1 MTEDVRYALR
11 QIRKSPGFAAAAIVT
26 LALGIGAAAAMFG
39 LIDGVLLS
47 PPPYAAPDRLV
58 LVSPKRLDGRPYTQ
72 GTWFAQWLL
81 WRAESKTLD
90 PPALYRWTF
99 NFLVLPDGSR
109 SLGGMVVTRNFF
121 STIGVKP
128 LHGREFTEAE
138 ASRPKVPATGIMLGY
153 ELWQQQFKGDP
164 AVVGSSIRISR
175 YPTPLTVVGVMPP
188 GIRFLPDPAN
198 ASEPN
203 YDVDAPVD
211 FWVAFTPDETQPRA
225 RGWNTVA
232 RLRDGATVAQA
243 QSEIAAFAVRQGTTE
258 PDLAPLTTAVRPVV
272 ETLNADASRLLLPLF
287 GSVALLFL
295 VASVNVAG
303 LFVARGLQRHRE
315 YAMRAAL
322 GASRVRLFR
331 QVLTESAAIAML
343 GAVGGAAVATG
354 GIRLF
359 KAIGGQAVPRA
370 ESVAVG
376 WPIFA
381 FGLGAALLA
390 ALVAGLLPALR
401 ASSVRHASSLKGSR
415 TSAGRGERRLLATIA
430 TVQVVFTVALLAG
443 ATLLIRTASK
453 LANVRPGYE
462 TERVLAVTVTSV
474 TPGNSFQFHTGV
486 LDRVAALPG
495 VLKTAFVWGLPLT
508 GNKWPGTMELV
519 GQPGDGTA
527 AGQLSLPLRS
537 ITPDYFDVMGMGV
550 VDGRGFQATDTNTA
564 PMVAV
569 VNQAFARRYF
579 PGTGAL
585 GRQMRFAGDAKRTM
599 QIVGIVSDTR
609 TEALSATAEPEVYL
623 CFWQSGAFSKH
634 LVVRAAG
641 DPGAL
646 SALVRRE
653 VHAVDP
659 TASVERFITMAQ
671 IRRNSIAPRTFAMRL
686 LIGFAILATALA
698 LVGIYGV
705 LSLSVGSRVKEIAV
719 RKAVGAQRH
728 DILRLILGEGSR
740 MIAVGILLG
749 AVVAIFVGRAL
760 ENYLFDVRA
769 SDPLSL
775 AIAAVLFGSVALVTC
790 LLPATRAA
798 RTDLLNALHQD

>member
-1 MTEDVRYALR
+1 MEDVRYALR
-11 QIRKSPGFAAAAIVT
+11 QVRKSPGFAAAAVVT

-58 LVSPKRLDGRPYTQ
+58 LVSPRRVDGQPYTQ
-72 GTWFAQWLL
+72 GTWFAQWML
-81 WRAESKTLD
+81 WRAESKTVE

-121 STIGVKP
+121 STIGVRP
-128 LHGREFTEAE
+128 LHGRELTEAE
-138 ASRPKVPATGIMLGY
+138 ASRPKVPPTGIILGY
-153 ELWQQQFKGDP
+153 ELWQSQFKGDP
-164 AVVGSSIRISR
+164 AIVGTAIRISR
-175 YPTPLTVVGVMPP
+175 QPAPLTVVGVMPP

-211 FWVAFTPDETQPRA
+211 FWVAFTPDETQPQA

-232 RLRDGATVAQA
+232 RLRDGATLAQA
-243 QSEIAAFAVRQGTTE
+243 RDEMAAFAARQGAAN
-258 PDLAPLTTAVRPVV
+258 PDLAPLTTAVRPVPEV
-272 ETLNADASRLLLPLF
+272 LNDVARRLLLPLF
-287 GSVALLFL
+287 GSVGLLFL
-295 VASVNVAG
+295 VASINVAG

-322 GASRVRLFR
+322 GASRQRLFR
-331 QVLTESAAIAML
+331 QVLTESAVIATI
-343 GAVGGAAVATG
+343 GAAAGAALAAG
-354 GIRLF
+354 GIRIF
-359 KAIGGQAVPRA
+359 KAIGGDAVPRA
-370 ESVAVG
+370 ESVTVG

-381 FGLGAALLA
+381 FGLAAALLA
-390 ALVAGLLPALR
+390 ALIAGLLPALR
-401 ASSVRHASSLKGSR
+401 ASSVRHAGSLKGARS
-415 TSAGRGERRLLATIA
+415 SAGRAERRMLAAIA
-430 TVQVVFTVALLAG
+430 TVQVVLTVALLAG

-453 LANVRPGYE
+453 LAGVNPGYQ
-462 TERVLAVTVTSV
+462 TEQILAVTVTSV
-474 TPGNSFQFHTGV
+474 TPNTSRQFHTAV

-495 VLKTAFVWGLPLT
+495 VARAAFVWGLPLT

-519 GQPGDGTA
+519 GQPGDGTV

-537 ITPDYFDVMGMGV
+537 ITPDYFDLMGIGV
-550 VDGRGFQATDTNTA
+550 IDGRPFQPTDAGDA

-579 PGTGAL
+579 PGAGAI
-585 GRQMRFAGDAKRTM
+585 GRQMRFAGDAKRSI
-599 QIVGIVSDTR
+599 QIVGVVADTR
-609 TEALSATAEPEVYL
+609 TDALSAAAEPEVYL
-623 CFWQSGAFSKH
+623 SFWQNGAFSKH

-641 DPGAL
+641 DPAAL
-646 SALVRRE
+646 STQVRRE

-659 TASVERFITMAQ
+659 TASVERFITMTQ
-671 IRRNSIAPRTFAMRL
+671 IRRDSIAPRTFAMRL
-686 LIGFAILATALA
+686 LIGFALLATALA

-705 LSLSVGSRVKEIAV
+705 LSLSFGSRLKEIAV
-719 RKAVGAQRH
+719 RKAVGAQSR

-740 MIAVGILLG
+740 MIAVGIALG
-749 AVVAIFVGRAL
+749 AIVAIFVGRAL
-760 ENYLFDVRA
+760 ENYLFGVRA
-769 SDPLSL
+769 TDPLSL
-775 AIAAVLFGSVALVTC
+775 SLAAVLFGLVAFVTC

-798 RTDLLNALHQD
+798 RTDLRSALHQE